1 MDAATGA
8 ILYLLVFGGIIY
20 FLMIRPQQKQAKI
33 RKELLQNLKVK
44 DKVLTIGGIY
54 GTISKIN
61 DDVVYVKVTEDVE
74 LKMTINGIGHVVE

>member
-20 FLMIRPQQKQAKI
+20 FLMIRPQQKQAKM

-44 DKVLTIGGIY
+44 DKVLTIGGVY

-74 LKMTINGIGHVVE
+74 LKMTINGIGHVVD